1 MFLRK
6 KNKPYSS
13 VEKAA
18 MALAAAGGVAHA
30 AFFALF
36 AWRVI
41 GRDGFGTIGWIVLA
55 LVALAGLGLNFVG
68 YWLIKRGDGALRRWG
83 FTSVAA
89 STALAGILLAIASWT
104 G

>member
-1 MFLRK
+1 
-6 KNKPYSS
+6 
-13 VEKAA
+13 
-18 MALAAAGGVAHA
+18 MALAAAGGVAHG

-41 GRDGFGTIGWIVLA
+41 GRDGFGTIGWVILA
-55 LVALAGLGLNFVG
+55 LVALAGLGLNFLG
-68 YWLIKRGDGALRRWG
+68 YWLIKRGDGPLRRWG
-83 FTSVAA
+83 FLSVAA